1 MPFLGEIYMWAL
13 SMPEMTRAQS
23 DYVKL
28 TVALIA
34 VILILPAVYLILLG
48 HESKKRKRLQAIIDQ
63 TMHTFAKVIDAK
75 DPYTRGHSEAVA
87 RYSREIARRYGMPR
101 VFLDNIY
108 YSGLLHDIGKIA
120 VPDSIL
126 NKPDKLTQAEYE
138 VVKTHTSVGADILS
152 DLTTVENVAAGARDH
167 HERYDG
173 SGYPRGISGNDISLE
188 GRIIGVADAYDAMA
202 SERVYHGTFS
212 RDRIREEFV
221 TASGRQFDP
230 KIVKILLDMI
240 DDGYFDRNKRQL

>member
-1 MPFLGEIYMWAL
+1 MVYFGAVHAAILA
-13 SMPEMTRAQS
+13 MPEMSAAQA

-34 VILILPAVYLILLG
+34 LVLILPVVYFILLR
-48 HESKKRKRLQAIIDQ
+48 HENNKAKHLKAIIDQ
-63 TMHTFAKVIDAK
+63 TMLTFAKVIDAK

-87 RYSREIARRYGMPR
+87 EYSREIARRYGMPR
-101 VFLDNIY
+101 RQLDNIY

-126 NKPDKLTQAEYE
+126 NKPEKLTEDEYE
-138 VVKTHTSVGADILS
+138 AVKVHTFVGADILS
-152 DLTTVENVAAGARDH
+152 SLTTVDNIAAGARDH

-202 SERVYHGTFS
+202 SERVYRETIN
-212 RDRIREEFV
+212 REKIREEFEREC
-221 TASGRQFDP
+221 GRQFDP
-230 KIVKILLDMI
+230 KIVKILLEMI
-240 DDGYFDRNKRQL
+240 DEGYFDSESD

>member
-1 MPFLGEIYMWAL
+1 MPCFGSIYISAL
-13 SMPEMTRAQS
+13 SMPEMTTAQS

-34 VILILPAVYLILLG
+34 LILVLPVVYFILLK
-48 HESKKRKRLQAIIDQ
+48 HENNKTKHLKAIIDQ
-63 TMHTFAKVIDAK
+63 TMLGFAKVIDAK

-87 RYSREIARRYGMPR
+87 EYSREIARRYGMPR
-101 VFLDNIY
+101 RMLDNIY

-126 NKPDKLTQAEYE
+126 NKPEKLTEDEYE
-138 VVKTHTSVGADILS
+138 IIKTHTSVGADILS
-152 DLTTVENVAAGARDH
+152 DLTTVDNIAAGARDH

-173 SGYPRGISGNDISLE
+173 SGYPKGIAGNDISLE

-202 SERVYHGTFS
+202 SERVYRGTFS
-212 RDRIREEFV
+212 REKIRDEFEK
-221 TASGRQFDP
+221 ASGKQFDP
-230 KIVKILLDMI
+230 KIVKILLEMI
-240 DDGYFDRNKRQL
+240 DEGYFDR

>member
-1 MPFLGEIYMWAL
+1 MPCFGSIYISAL
-13 SMPEMTRAQS
+13 SMPEMTTAQS

-34 VILILPAVYLILLG
+34 LILVLPVVYFILLK
-48 HESKKRKRLQAIIDQ
+48 HENNKTKHLKAIIDQ
-63 TMHTFAKVIDAK
+63 TMLAFAKVIDAK

-87 RYSREIARRYGMPR
+87 EYSREIARRYGMPR
-101 VFLDNIY
+101 RMLDNIY

-126 NKPDKLTQAEYE
+126 NKPEKLTEDEYE
-138 VVKTHTSVGADILS
+138 IIKTHTSVGADILS
-152 DLTTVENVAAGARDH
+152 DLTTVDNIAAGARDH

-173 SGYPRGISGNDISLE
+173 SGYPKGIAGNDISLE

-202 SERVYHGTFS
+202 SERVYRGTFS
-212 RDRIREEFV
+212 REKIRDEFEK
-221 TASGRQFDP
+221 ASGKQFDP
-230 KIVKILLDMI
+230 KIVKILLEMI
-240 DDGYFDRNKRQL
+240 DEGYFDR